1 MAQRI
6 FHEPEPGRVAHT
18 HASALLAENAAVRD
32 YVGTVCAEI
41 WPAATKLADAVEKWP
56 GGRGRE
62 ESGYVLAHGR
72 TLKQTLEAEPEK
84 RARYDRA
91 LGAFSNDRS
100 FSIGHLVTGFD
111 WAGLGEGAVVVDVGG
126 GIGSASRALAKAF
139 PRLRLVVQDRE
150 EVVRGAVVEDEEKI
164 QFLAHDFFQE
174 QPVKGADVYFFRRVM
189 MEWTDE
195 KAVEIVKALRPAL
208 KKGAL
213 VQIQDPYLPPPGSCP
228 LWQERKFRD
237 SDMLAMSLGSGGS
250 REDGE
255 WKRIFDLAGPGFDF
269 KGVRTVPGSN
279 IAFIEA
285 VWQGEDEDAS
295 EPVPEPGRGAEE
307 KDNSI

>member
-56 GGRGRE
+56 AGRGRE

-72 TLKQTLEAEPEK
+72 TLKQTLEAEPGK
-84 RARYDRA
+84 RLRHDRA

-100 FSIGHLVTGFD
+100 FSMQHLVHGFD

-213 VQIQDPYLPPPGSCP
+213 VQIQDPYVPPPGSCP
-228 LWQERKFRD
+228 IWQERKYRD

-285 VWQGEDEDAS
+285 VWQGDDVS
-295 EPVPEPGRGAEE
+295 EPVPEPDGGAEE
-307 KDNSI
+307 KGSGI